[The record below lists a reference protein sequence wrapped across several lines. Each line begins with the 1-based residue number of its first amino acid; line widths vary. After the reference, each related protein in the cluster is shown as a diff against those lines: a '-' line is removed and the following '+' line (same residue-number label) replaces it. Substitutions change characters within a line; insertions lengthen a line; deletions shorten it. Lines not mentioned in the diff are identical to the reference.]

1 MRPARHLEAYAD
13 LLTAVFPDAKV
24 RIAPPRP
31 QRTARPVAVAA
42 DAELTLAVRGF
53 AAALRVTVK
62 RTHLATAVAQALVA
76 ALGPDAPEWVLF
88 APYVGRPLAALLAA
102 HGLNYLDLQGNC
114 RLRIGGRLAAHVE
127 GRRPQ
132 RRLDRPKGV
141 RAAGARALLALAA
154 DPDLLHRTGREIAR
168 AAGTTHPTAL
178 DAVRRLEEAGAV
190 ATEGRERRWTP
201 KGRRIALER
210 WLDEYE
216 TVLRPAIVVGRY
228 RTPARAP
235 TELDAQIARVAATDG
250 GVRLG
255 GAAAAFRIAP
265 HHRGETT
272 VVHADG
278 DPRRVL
284 RVLRAVPD
292 ADGPLVV
299 MGMPGPGA
307 ARGATPDTVHPV
319 LVYAEMLHAPD
330 DRTLEAAEAFRKR
343 ALGAYA

>member
-1 MRPARHLEAYAD
+1 
-13 LLTAVFPDAKV
+13 
-24 RIAPPRP
+24 
-31 QRTARPVAVAA
+31 
-42 DAELTLAVRGF
+42 
-53 AAALRVTVK
+53 
-62 RTHLATAVAQALVA
+62 
-76 ALGPDAPEWVLF
+76 
-88 APYVGRPLAALLAA
+88 
-102 HGLNYLDLQGNC
+102 
-114 RLRIGGRLAAHVE
+114 VE
-127 GRRPQ
+127 GRTPQ
-132 RRLDRPKGV
+132 RRPERPKGV
-141 RAAGARALLALAA
+141 RAAGARALLALTA
-154 DPDLLHRTGREIAR
+154 DPDLLRRTGREIAK

-201 KGRRIALER
+201 NGRRIALER

-216 TVLRPAIVVGRY
+216 TVLRPAIFVGRY
-228 RTPARAP
+228 RTPARTP
-235 TELDAQIARVAATDG
+235 MELDAQIAKVAAADG

-255 GAAAAFRIAP
+255 GTAAAFRIAP

-272 VVHADG
+272 VVHAVG
-278 DPRRVL
+278 DPRPVL